1 LPDKPIPEQDPIT
14 SKSYAAHYAIATV
27 ILVIT
32 LFWALWDEA
41 WGQRPWKAFQE
52 QWKDRYSLFLN
63 TAKSS
68 SSKSETAVEQDPQ
81 YVALKQAYEKAYQD
95 SRAQGEEARRKLDDA
110 GARLLAVQSV
120 FTDRRAYVNALT
132 YEEETSES
140 QSSKASKQKEID
152 EYKAKKATVEFPD
165 GSKKQFNFEDLEK
178 TYNAI
183 RDERTRL
190 SLELGDVLK
199 PATEAKA
206 KMDEYVTDHMVDLTP
221 AQIEGLKRKTADWD
235 PKIVQINVAEAN
247 IVDRCESCH
256 MGAREP
262 LKITPAAMIEKGH
275 KTPDEYANA
284 FVSHPEP
291 ELLQIHDPDKFGCSP
306 CHQGNGRATTSV
318 EKAHG
323 NYEHWLW
330 PLYPKE
336 NSEAG
341 CQSCHAADM
350 VLANGDVQWMTINN
364 GKDLFRQRGCMGCHR
379 YEGYDKEPD
388 DLNNIAQQIKQIEG
402 QKIDNAKQTAALM
415 KQADAAA
422 SNEEANALNL
432 KAVDL
437 RVANSK
443 LDGRLQQLD
452 FQSHSLMQDQKKV
465 GPNLKDVRLKL
476 NKNWIPVWLRKPS
489 DFRPT
494 TKMPNF
500 RLTDHQI
507 QAISAYI
514 WQSGFT
520 DPLPKHKPGNAAH
533 GKELFET
540 RGCLACH
547 SIGEGDQTMGGTFAA
562 NLTRVGEKANY
573 DYLVRWIHNARERT
587 RPYCPYEKKDIG
599 PEDYAKKGL
608 PYQFDLE
615 HSRCP
620 NDGHELQVQNM
631 TVMPS
636 LRLAPE
642 DAEDIATYLMTQ
654 KKQEPSSY
662 ADASSYMDD
671 PNLKEEGKKW
681 VRHFGCAGCHEI
693 AGFEDEGRIGTE
705 LTFEGSKPI
714 ERLDFALS
722 TEPAQRGGK
731 DSEPIKDKDD
741 LARLPDGPAN
751 KPWYDHKGFFE
762 HKLAEPNVYDSGMEK
777 GETEKL
783 RMPNLHLT
791 KEQVLDLTTFLMG
804 SQETS
809 LPASYQYKPGDARH
823 DIQEGW
829 WVIKKYNCMG
839 CHQFIPGQR
848 TILMGMQQY
857 QDQQEQ
863 LPPKLLTEGAR
874 VDPEWLR
881 KFLSNPSLST
891 TDTNRNGVRP
901 YLKVRMPTFSF
912 SDNELRKL
920 VRFFQA
926 LSQQPMPYIPEQVPT
941 LTAKETDMARSL
953 FSSTAAPCLKCH
965 ATGDP
970 SHDKIAT
977 APNFLLAKE
986 RLKPDWVE
994 RWITDPQA
1002 VSPGTSMPSGLFKQ
1016 QNNQWVFAGPTP
1028 PTFNGFTGDHRKL
1041 LTDYIFQL
1049 TPEEQRRVASS
1060 MPRSQAALR
1069 PLNDRKH
1076 AAVESHRIVNSA
1088 ANGGSR

>member
-1 LPDKPIPEQDPIT
+1 VPDKPIPEQDPIT
-14 SKSYAAHYAIATV
+14 SKSYAAHYLIATV
-27 ILVIT
+27 ILIIT

-52 QWKDRYSLFLN
+52 QFKQRYTAFLN
-63 TAKSS
+63 TARTKS
-68 SSKSETAVEQDPQ
+68 
-81 YVALKQAYEKAYQD
+81 QD
-95 SRAQGEEARRKLDDA
+95 SEKDVQKDPEYAELSAAVKEASDDSSAAAKAAREKLDDA
-110 GARLLAVQSV
+110 NARLLAVQSV

-132 YEEETSES
+132 YELETSES
-140 QSSKASKQKEID
+140 ASSKASKQKEID
-152 EYKAKKATVEFPD
+152 KYKAEKATVEFPD
-165 GSKKQFNFEDLEK
+165 GSKKQFNFEELEK
-178 TYNAI
+178 IYNEI
-183 RDERTRL
+183 RDERTKI
-190 SLELGDVLK
+190 SLELGEALK
-199 PATEAKA
+199 PVTDARAKL
-206 KMDEYVTDHMVDLTP
+206 DDYVTDHMVDLTP
-221 AQIEGLKRKTADWD
+221 AQIDGLKKKISDWD
-235 PKIVQINVAEAN
+235 PTIVQINVAEAN

-262 LKITPAAMIEKGH
+262 VKITPAAMTTKGEK
-275 KTPDEYANA
+275 KPDEYANA

-291 ELLQIHDPDKFGCSP
+291 ELLKIHDPDKFGCSP

-330 PLYPKE
+330 PLFPKE
-336 NSEAG
+336 NAQAG
-341 CQSCHAADM
+341 CQTCHSVDM
-350 VLANGDVQWMTINN
+350 MLVSGDVQFQTINS
-364 GKDLFRQRGCMGCHR
+364 GKEIFRRRGCNGCHR
-379 YEGYDKEPD
+379 YEGYDPEPEN
-388 DLNNIAQQIKQIEG
+388 LNSIGQQIKQIET
-402 QKIDNAKQTAALM
+402 QKKDNIKQTAYLM
-415 KQADAAA
+415 KQADAAE
-422 SNEEANALNL
+422 SNDDANRLNGE
-432 KAVDL
+432 AVDL

-452 FQSHSLMQDQKKV
+452 FQSHSLMQDMKKI

-476 NKNWIPVWLRKPS
+476 NKNWIPVWLKKPT

-514 WQSGFT
+514 WQTGFT
-520 DPLPKHKPGNAAH
+520 DPLPEHKPGNAAH
-533 GKELFET
+533 GQELFES

-547 SIGEGDQTMGGTFAA
+547 SIGEGDQMKGGIFAA

-599 PEDYAKKGL
+599 PEDYAKKNL
-608 PYQFDLE
+608 PYKWDLE
-615 HSRCP
+615 HSKCP

-636 LRLAPE
+636 LRLRPE
-642 DAEDIATYLMTQ
+642 DAEDIATYLISQ

-662 ADASSYMDD
+662 ADAAFMDD

-681 VRHFGCAGCHEI
+681 VRFYGCGGCHEI
-693 AGFEDEGRIGTE
+693 SGMEDEGRIGTE

-731 DSEPIKDKDD
+731 DSEPIKDKED
-741 LARLPDGPAN
+741 LARLPDGPAE

-762 HKLAEPNVYDSGMEK
+762 HKLAEPNVYDLGKEK

-783 RMPNLHLT
+783 RMPNVHLT
-791 KEQVLDLTTFLMG
+791 KEEVLDLTTFLMG

-829 WVIKKYNCMG
+829 WVVVKYNCMA
-839 CHQFIPGQR
+839 CHQIIPGQR
-848 TILMGMQQY
+848 TILMTLPQY
-857 QDQQEQ
+857 QDAQEQ

-891 TDTNRNGVRP
+891 TDTDRNGVRP

-920 VRFFQA
+920 VRFFEA
-926 LSQQPMPYIPEQVPT
+926 LSQQPLPYIPEQVPT

-1002 VSPGTSMPSGLFKQ
+1002 VSPGTSMPSGLFRQ

-1028 PTFNGFTGDHRKL
+1028 PTFNGYDGDHRKL

-1049 TPEEQRRVASS
+1049 TPEEQRHVAAS
-1060 MPRSQAALR
+1060 MPRAAAAVQR
-1069 PLNDRKH
+1069 PTYRKR
-1076 AAVESHRIVNSA
+1076 AAVESHHTA
-1088 ANGGSR
+1088 GGGSR